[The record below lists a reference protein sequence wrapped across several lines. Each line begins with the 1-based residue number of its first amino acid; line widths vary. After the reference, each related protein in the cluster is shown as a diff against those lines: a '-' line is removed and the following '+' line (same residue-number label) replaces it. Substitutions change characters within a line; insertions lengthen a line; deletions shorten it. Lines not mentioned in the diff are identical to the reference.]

1 MAVVGCLGDI
11 SFFVSAD
18 TVRTLHNLKW
28 SGSARY
34 AVHQR
39 HLGRGLLEFT
49 GTDPDKITFALP
61 RRAARGVNPAADRDK
76 SRCYWPSGRPL
87 PLVIGRKAYGSYRW
101 VITGYSLKA
110 QAHDRRGN
118 IYLATLS
125 VTLQEYLR
133 R

>member
-49 GTDPDKITFALP
+49 GTDPDKITFDMTLTAEL
-61 RRAARGVNPAADRDK
+61 GVNPAAETEKIR
-76 SRCYWPSGRPL
+76 RYMTSGRTL